1 VTTSSL
7 TPTHR
12 LSAYAAAVPP
22 SGIREIAHLV
32 AGRDDVL
39 HLEYGEP
46 DFNAAPH
53 IVAAATA
60 AAEAG
65 ARYTPTP
72 GPMQLRAALAAKL
85 AAVQGLSYRP
95 EQVVVTAGGAQAL
108 AAVFAAT
115 VVPGDEVMLPDPGF
129 PNFRMLAVLHG
140 ARVVPYR
147 LDPAAGFQ
155 PDPEE
160 IERLLTPRTRLLVLN
175 SPSNPTGAVVTAA
188 AVERIVA
195 AAAGNGTFVLSD
207 EVYDQLVFDGTPV
220 AAARFAPEWV
230 VGVYSFSKSYA
241 MTGWR
246 LGYLAAADDVAAT
259 IARIQEPLI
268 SCTSALAQAG
278 AMAALSGP
286 EEPVGSMQAAYRRR
300 RDLVVDRLRGAGM
313 DVAVPQGAFYCMYP
327 LSPGVD
333 SRLAALALVH
343 EGVACAP
350 GSAFGDVARSHLRLS
365 LAAADDVL
373 LEAVDRLT
381 AWSTRTDGG
390 ATLATEQP
398 GT

>member
-1 VTTSSL
+1 VTSTQ
-7 TPTHR
+7 R

-53 IVAAATA
+53 IVAAAAA

-72 GPMQLRAALAAKL
+72 GPMELRAALAAKL
-85 AAVQGLSYRP
+85 AAVQGATYRP

-140 ARVVPYR
+140 ARVVSYR
-147 LDPAAGFQ
+147 LDPRAAFH
-155 PDPEE
+155 PDPAE

-175 SPSNPTGAVVTAA
+175 SPSNPTGAVIGAADVERIVTAA
-188 AVERIVA
+188 AR
-195 AAAGNGTFVLSD
+195 NGTFVLSD
-207 EVYDQLVFDGTPV
+207 EVYDQLVFDGEPV
-220 AAARFAPEWV
+220 AAAQFAPEWV

-246 LGYLAAADDVAAT
+246 LGYLAAADDVAST
-259 IARIQEPLI
+259 IARLQEPLI

-278 AMAALSGP
+278 ALAALSGP
-286 EEPVGSMQAAYRRR
+286 EETLRSMQTAYRRR
-300 RDLVVDRLRGAGM
+300 RDLVVDRLRAGGV
-313 DVAVPQGAFYCMYP
+313 DVAVPAGAFYCMYP
-327 LSPGVD
+327 LASGVD
-333 SRLAALALVH
+333 SRLAALELLH

-373 LEAVDRLT
+373 VDAVDRLT
-381 AWSTRTDGG
+381 AWSARTDGG
-390 ATLATEQP
+390 AAVAAQHPGTPQP

>member
-1 VTTSSL
+1 MTSTS
-7 TPTHR
+7 R
-12 LSAYAAAVPP
+12 LSSYAAAVPP

-53 IVAAATA
+53 IVAAAAA

-72 GPMQLRAALAAKL
+72 GPMELRAALAAKL
-85 AAVQGLSYRP
+85 AAVQGMHYRP

-115 VVPGDEVMLPDPGF
+115 VAPGEEVMLPDPGF
-129 PNFRMLAVLHG
+129 PNFRMLAILHG

-147 LDPAAGFQ
+147 LDPGAGFH

-160 IERLLTPRTRLLVLN
+160 IERLLSPRTRLLVLN
-175 SPSNPTGAVVTAA
+175 SPSNPTGAVVNGTD
-188 AVERIVA
+188 VERIVRA
-195 AAAGNGTFVLSD
+195 TANNGTVVLSD
-207 EVYDQLVFDGTPV
+207 EVYDQLIFDGAPV
-220 AAARFAPEWV
+220 AAAQFAPEWV

-246 LGYLAAADDVAAT
+246 LGYLAAGDEVAAT

-286 EEPVGSMQAAYRRR
+286 EQTLRDMQAAYRRR
-300 RDLVVDRLRGAGM
+300 RDLVVDRLHAAGV
-313 DVAVPQGAFYCMYP
+313 DVAVPEGAFYCMYP
-327 LSPGVD
+327 LAPGVD

-373 LEAVDRLT
+373 VEAVDRLT
-381 AWSTRTDGG
+381 AWSARTDGG
-390 ATLATEQP
+390 AELAAHQQA